1 MDSNANR
8 AAASA
13 AGPSNPL
20 PSQQPARKY
29 GRFHT
34 DMNAVRDR
42 LRAERKIFK
51 SPISSSG
58 SFLTHDTVS
67 IGSANQ
73 TLELDAKFSTLS
85 SIPDGEGTRRAE
97 SAVGFNFDTSAVG
110 KVFPGFVASSQL
122 GQQGATK
129 TDTALQARTTAPKT
143 QNKAYAPRPA
153 SHSTEIL
160 PFTPEEKENRPPTT
174 KDTTAEDTFR
184 PLRYLRS
191 NRRSRM
197 EMQAQVENA
206 SEASTVLSRTPR
218 QPLQPSSTR
227 KSRLSQQLEPSPR
240 VSLQDMVAK
249 LRSQQPASSNQP
261 EDTSSSQP
269 SLPQLTRLSPS
280 NVQAR
285 ASSASSPLD
294 GKSAIVKPSNAIASA
309 RSFFF
314 PNFRHLPDWATGT
327 LKFSTLRNGTPMFV
341 KVVPRSRVHAGDKP
355 SSVND
360 VDIASEDEEIFVSL
374 DKLQEEVR
382 ELHDHD
388 AMLQHEAE
396 KLQSEVA
403 GLQSEI
409 KKLRS
414 RKGSDSAIGSESE
427 GSFERH
433 HREGNREIEL
443 RITELENDL
452 EKAAREIRLNDLHN
466 TSLVAERDEALR
478 QASASR
484 DVLNKMQ
491 AAAQKDAELSLQS
504 RKERDTLRLENTSL
518 RDAMEA
524 VEQQH
529 AAAGR
534 ANKSI
539 SAQQDKLRRDL
550 AAAQQEISTV
560 RQELMLL
567 RNRNKALEEE
577 KNLLA
582 QDHASMERQNEDYF
596 KEIKKLQGMMANR
609 DRYITELQEN
619 VKTRNKLIEN
629 FQDLTTDSVVDREN
643 LGLKAETNDLKRQV
657 AAQAATIQSLRKEL
671 WTKDAKMRSLGRE
684 AVPTEEVR
692 QMMSQNLRRVAEF
705 HKEEYSRLVASHKT
719 LKAQWM
725 SDRTELDRLTQSL
738 SEKEATKPV
747 NHYEP
752 NQDCVRLPDS
762 TSQGK
767 DGPAAQASEKPRERW
782 EAVTKKA
789 TQLNDR
795 IKEVVEQNPTKG
807 AAKVTRIVEPQDE
820 EDDFDLDEFLLSDSF
835 AEDLTQGS
843 NFESLVGSKIIR
855 MKELYRNAKDTY
867 TQDTEIG
874 PADATQDGS
883 EYDLPTLPGMPSTK
897 ANDNASRAKT
907 QATTQQPKAQPVG
920 ILKKPSHTVR
930 DDTTS
935 RFTIQSG
942 FTTLES
948 VPEVEV
954 GESPSIGPRRSR
966 STTETKNVP
975 TRPLSRLSRANSDG
989 TAHTEA
995 EYTTTQRNMT
1005 SGFFVPD
1012 ITLQGNDKASDAEQ
1026 AGPSL
1031 SKNARE
1037 VLDRVCVHRSQN
1049 CTVCGKISS
1058 KTEKHVSTTTA
1069 AKKVRV
1075 MVEGAQKSTKADR
1088 TAEYEDEPTNRP
1100 SMPPGNALLVAIKIA
1115 KDDLEQLR
1123 SESRR
1128 LHKLYCSYDISQGRR
1143 ERRRV
1148 IKQIDELNNKMEIKS
1163 DQVYRLHDVLEG
1175 QRQTGQAATEDF
1187 EMTILSELRGGATA
1201 DSKDMSWNGFD

>member
-1 MDSNANR
+1 MDFNANR

-20 PSQQPARKY
+20 PSSKQPGRKH
-29 GRFHT
+29 GRFYT
-34 DMNAVRDR
+34 DMNSVRER
-42 LRAERKIFK
+42 LRAERKFIK

-97 SAVGFNFDTSAVG
+97 SPGFQVDTSAVA
-110 KVFPGFVASSQL
+110 KAFPGFFASSQF
-122 GQQGATK
+122 GQLDATK
-129 TDTALQARTTAPKT
+129 PDTALQARTTAVHT
-143 QNKAYAPRPA
+143 QNTAYVPRPA
-153 SHSTEIL
+153 EHATETFPL
-160 PFTPEEKENRPPTT
+160 NTEEKENHPPTT

-191 NRRSRM
+191 SRRSRM
-197 EMQAQVENA
+197 EMQAKVENA

-218 QPLQPSSTR
+218 QPLQPSSIR

-280 NVQAR
+280 NLQPR
-285 ASSASSPLD
+285 AASASSPLD
-294 GKSAIVKPSNAIASA
+294 GKSAIVKPSNVVPSA

-355 SSVND
+355 ASVSD

-388 AMLQHEAE
+388 AMLQQEAE

-433 HREGNREIEL
+433 HREGNREMEL

-491 AAAQKDAELSLQS
+491 AELTAAQKDAELSLQS

-518 RDAMEA
+518 RNAMEA

-560 RQELMLL
+560 RQELKLL

-619 VKTRNKLIEN
+619 VKTRNKVIEN
-629 FQDLTTDSVVDREN
+629 FQDLTTDSAVDREN
-643 LGLKAETNDLKRQV
+643 LGLKAETNELKRQV

-725 SDRTELDRLTQSL
+725 SDRTELERLTQSL

-767 DGPAAQASEKPRERW
+767 DVPAAQASEKPRERW
-782 EAVTKKA
+782 EAATKKA

-807 AAKVTRIVEPQDE
+807 TAKVTRIVEPQDE

-835 AEDLTQGS
+835 TEDLTQGS

-855 MKELYRNAKDTY
+855 MKELYRNARDTY

-966 STTETKNVP
+966 STTEIKNVP
-975 TRPLSRLSRANSDG
+975 ARPLSRLSRANSDG

-1075 MVEGAQKSTKADR
+1075 MVEGAQKSTKACLLY
-1088 TAEYEDEPTNRP
+1088 TSP
-1100 SMPPGNALLVAIKIA
+1100 SP
-1115 KDDLEQLR
+1115 R
-1123 SESRR
+1123 
-1128 LHKLYCSYDISQGRR
+1128 
-1143 ERRRV
+1143 
-1148 IKQIDELNNKMEIKS
+1148 
-1163 DQVYRLHDVLEG
+1163 
-1175 QRQTGQAATEDF
+1175 
-1187 EMTILSELRGGATA
+1187 
-1201 DSKDMSWNGFD
+1201 DS